1 MRFAAKILIPGP
13 DSTGWIAFMLLMDL
27 VGLIMVLFRGRDKRV
42 KEEILGLKFDPNY
55 VTCMYLYFPA
65 YGYP

>member
-1 MRFAAKILIPGP
+1 MRFAAKILIQGP
-13 DSTGWIAFMLLMDL
+13 DWLDSFHVIDGPSWSYYGL
-27 VGLIMVLFRGRDKRV
+27 VQGRDKRV
-42 KEEILGLKFDPNY
+42 KEEILGLKFDPHY